1 MSDDPF
7 RHLPHLRERVTP
19 PAQSA
24 LRPTAEVMAAWDA
37 SARAA
42 GRPADWRLPD
52 AAIEASRRAVLGGRD
67 GSQDLWVF
75 AYGSLMW
82 DPGLHFAEVRL
93 AELDGFARRFALRS
107 PIGRGTPERPAL
119 MLCLEPGPGR
129 CTGLAYRIA
138 ADLAEAESAILWRRE
153 MLRGSYRPQLHQA
166 TTPQGAVEVL
176 VLAANPSHDD
186 HADEQPL
193 AETAAT
199 IACATGILGSNRHYL
214 EQLAAQLAALGIV
227 DDYVEQLHRCVQ
239 LQADGP
245 PG

>member
-1 MSDDPF
+1 M
-7 RHLPHLRERVTP
+7 
-19 PAQSA
+19 
-24 LRPTAEVMAAWDA
+24 
-37 SARAA
+37 
-42 GRPADWRLPD
+42 
-52 AAIEASRRAVLGGRD
+52 LGGRD